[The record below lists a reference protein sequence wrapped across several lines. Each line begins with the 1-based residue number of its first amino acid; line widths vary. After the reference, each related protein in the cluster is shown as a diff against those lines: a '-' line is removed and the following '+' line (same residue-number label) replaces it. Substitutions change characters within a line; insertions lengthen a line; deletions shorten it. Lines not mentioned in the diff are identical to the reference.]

1 MSAWN
6 QDHLAAHRIGRT
18 ALLVVE
24 ADLTALDAD
33 AVVNAANEHLAHG
46 GGVAMALAQAGGPA
60 VQRESDE
67 WVRRNGPLPA
77 GRAAVTTA
85 GAMPARHVIHVVG
98 PRYRADHDNAGL
110 LRDAVRAALDA
121 AADHRARSVALPA
134 ISAGIFGYPPAE
146 ATAVIAAA
154 CAEWIGE
161 HPDAVDAVVLVGY
174 DRTSADH
181 FINAVQRLTGD
192 Q

>member
-1 MSAWN
+1 
-6 QDHLAAHRIGRT
+6 
-18 ALLVVE
+18 
-24 ADLTALDAD
+24 
-33 AVVNAANEHLAHG
+33 
-46 GGVAMALAQAGGPA
+46 
-60 VQRESDE
+60 
-67 WVRRNGPLPA
+67 
-77 GRAAVTTA
+77 
-85 GAMPARHVIHVVG
+85 MPARHVIHVVG
-98 PRYRADHDNAGL
+98 PRYRADHDNAAL

-154 CAEWIGE
+154 CNDWIGE
-161 HPDAVDAVVLVGY
+161 HPDAIAAVVLVGY

-181 FINAVQRLTGD
+181 FINAVQRLSGD